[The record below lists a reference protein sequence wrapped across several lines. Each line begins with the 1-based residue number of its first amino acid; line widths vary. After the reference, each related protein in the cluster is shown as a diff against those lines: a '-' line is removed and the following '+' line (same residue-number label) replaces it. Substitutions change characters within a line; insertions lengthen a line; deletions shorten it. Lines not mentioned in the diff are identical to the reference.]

1 MIFLRNWGRAKKNP
15 VERRILTL
23 LSCPSQCSLFVTSN
37 NAPRMAENTLSNP
50 APIQEQ
56 SRSPPRITSTDQDVL
71 SAITQKFTRLLGTL
85 CHQWRTEISGFLIDE
100 ATAPRTMTYSWQ
112 TLRNYL
118 WLKQILGTLPKT
130 TNCVRSEDWCWKK
143 KKLLARLRFPDTA
156 LFCLAKNR
164 IPLHCLDYPLWK
176 QVRTM
181 VSFGSK
187 LISLG
192 KSGVNSEQRIH
203 VYSRRYA

>member
-37 NAPRMAENTLSNP
+37 DAPRMAENTLSNP

-56 SRSPPRITSTDQDVL
+56 SRSPPRITSTEQDVL

-100 ATAPRTMTYSWQ
+100 ATVPRTMTYSWQ

-118 WLKQILGTLPKT
+118 WLKQRTEFPYTVSTTLSGSRACSSPKHP
-130 TNCVRSEDWCWKK
+130 R
-143 KKLLARLRFPDTA
+143 LLRFA
-156 LFCLAKNR
+156 LIRNR
-164 IPLHCLDYPLWK
+164 I
-176 QVRTM
+176 
-181 VSFGSK
+181 
-187 LISLG
+187 
-192 KSGVNSEQRIH
+192 
-203 VYSRRYA
+203 

>member
-56 SRSPPRITSTDQDVL
+56 SRSPPRITSTEQDVL

-100 ATAPRTMTYSWQ
+100 ATVPRTMTYSWQ

-118 WLKQILGTLPKT
+118 WLKQDMNEIIHLYAER
-130 TNCVRSEDWCWKK
+130 TNPADGEKENNNARRGEKNSWRRSLKCVNAAIYCSSRRLDFVRST
-143 KKLLARLRFPDTA
+143 DTE
-156 LFCLAKNR
+156 
-164 IPLHCLDYPLWK
+164 
-176 QVRTM
+176 
-181 VSFGSK
+181 S
-187 LISLG
+187 
-192 KSGVNSEQRIH
+192 
-203 VYSRRYA
+203 

>member
-56 SRSPPRITSTDQDVL
+56 SRSPPRITSTEQDVL

-85 CHQWRTEISGFLIDE
+85 CHQWREQNSPTRSRLPSLEAGSLKRKPPKKGAKSPCFRDCSTGFD
-100 ATAPRTMTYSWQ
+100 R
-112 TLRNYL
+112 
-118 WLKQILGTLPKT
+118 
-130 TNCVRSEDWCWKK
+130 
-143 KKLLARLRFPDTA
+143 
-156 LFCLAKNR
+156 
-164 IPLHCLDYPLWK
+164 
-176 QVRTM
+176 
-181 VSFGSK
+181 
-187 LISLG
+187 
-192 KSGVNSEQRIH
+192 
-203 VYSRRYA
+203 